1 MNWLLPQILRLY
13 NISLA
18 PKIENVHIHYISGY
32 YFAYLGYFYSEI
44 KINLFSTD
52 SIKKKTLTLYF
63 INSKMTV
70 VYYRRLDVN
79 FSMCRYTNT
88 ILFSAW
94 QHCVNEDSFIHDNTL
109 SFTIFPGEINEMNL
123 M

>member
-1 MNWLLPQILRLY
+1 
-13 NISLA
+13 
-18 PKIENVHIHYISGY
+18 
-32 YFAYLGYFYSEI
+32 
-44 KINLFSTD
+44 
-52 SIKKKTLTLYF
+52 
-63 INSKMTV
+63 MTV

-123 M
+123 MYFFGEKNSLNITVCNGAQKQYGISTGH